1 MLDFSHLTDPKGVDQ
16 QFFDANSPSAGAN
29 WVSWIKPRGIN
40 WTQFT
45 VFGGGG
51 AGGAGYMATVASS
64 GGGGGGR
71 RIMFSI

>member
-51 AGGAGYMATVASS
+51 AV
-64 GGGGGGR
+64 
-71 RIMFSI
+71 